1 MTRNEGVVYLAFYIR
16 GSHAHQKQALESLT
30 CPASANSIHIL
41 IPSTTSSLS
50 PPQNLPTWVSST
62 SVSAS
67 HYPHFDTGMLIIA
80 VEARDARDQL
90 YSNDDR
96 PSSKPNLGH
105 EILGGAAAFEAMH
118 LWEKEQRRKGEP
130 VSHGFAKEALAA
142 MAGAE
147 ADKLWERHHGRDGGN
162 ERDRERGREHARRQV
177 EELYDQ
183 QYGERDEWNP

>member
-1 MTRNEGVVYLAFYIR
+1 MRGLYTYLAFYIR

-30 CPASANSIHIL
+30 FPASANSIHHIQF
-41 IPSTTSSLS
+41 ITSSK
-50 PPQNLPTWVSST
+50 ST
-62 SVSAS
+62 NMGF
-67 HYPHFDTGMLIIA
+67 FDFI
-80 VEARDARDQL
+80 EARDARDQL

-183 QYGERDEWNP
+183 QYGERDEWNPNHEIHESMRFSGY